1 MKRNDGPSWNR
12 LSLISFLDALGE
24 DDHGDEPLPA
34 SLVTWALR
42 AAPSFSE
49 HCADALRARAHSPA
63 KVASGA
69 SMHGGLIA
77 AHVILIPL
85 VMHFQHSKSVGRTAA
100 YRVLTEWLGARN
112 QMVGVNE
119 RSLQRI
125 WDKYQSVAHLWAAFV
140 LSDEKLSTTAD
151 ELVVFLS
158 LAEGIR
164 CWGESNI
171 VRRIPASRFLMAGL
185 PGQSPPTFRSLASST
200 ILITS

>member
-1 MKRNDGPSWNR
+1 
-12 LSLISFLDALGE
+12 
-24 DDHGDEPLPA
+24 
-34 SLVTWALR
+34 
-42 AAPSFSE
+42 
-49 HCADALRARAHSPA
+49 
-63 KVASGA
+63 
-69 SMHGGLIA
+69 MHGGLIA

-164 CWGESNI
+164 CWGEQYRPAHSGEPLLDGRVTWTVPADFPLVGVEYDLDHVVMPDEW
-171 VRRIPASRFLMAGL
+171 VR
-185 PGQSPPTFRSLASST
+185 LAAAQN
-200 ILITS
+200 